1 MKYRYTKDQ
10 SLRFSEIGLGTYA
23 LAGVYGRKD
32 PAEFAL
38 VVKRA
43 LDLGITFFDSAP
55 IYGDGERLLGEVLG
69 GVRREIVLSTKVAAG
84 LDLGFSCSFEAI
96 VASCEASLGQLNT
109 DYIDLYQIHFDDG
122 KTPTEEVVRAME
134 HLRGAGKI
142 RAYGIGH
149 VSCERA
155 AEYLAVGRVAT
166 VMGELSAASRQYHAK
181 MLPLVRTRGV
191 GYIGFSL
198 TGRGVLAGAV
208 SGREGLEDGDIRTM
222 DALFAGA
229 KLASALRIKA
239 AFREAAAPLGATPA
253 QIAISWALAQE
264 GVVTGLIGPSTVAHL
279 EDDARACDLDVPASL
294 AGTLDAFLA
303 SDEARLQGDLREEVA
318 SMLKIPITDIGQ
330 APKLVYVLESLA
342 ELELAPEEDLI
353 GYFKQLLAVMH
364 GGADAGVLEALRGQL
379 LRYVER

>member
-1 MKYRYTKDQ
+1 MKYRYTGDR

-32 PAEFAL
+32 QAEFTR

-43 LDLGITFFDSAP
+43 LDLGVTFFDSAP
-55 IYGDGERLLGEVLG
+55 VYGDGERLLGEVLG

-84 LDLGFSCSFEAI
+84 VDKGFSCSFEAI
-96 VASCEASLGQLNT
+96 VASCEESLGRLRT

-122 KTPTEEVVRAME
+122 KTPTGEVVRAME
-134 HLRGAGKI
+134 HLRAAGKI

-149 VSCERA
+149 VSYERA
-155 AEYLAVGRVAT
+155 AEYLAAGRVAT
-166 VMGELSAASRQYHAK
+166 VMGELSAASRKYHAK
-181 MLPLVRTRGV
+181 MLPLVRKHGA

-198 TGRGVLAGAV
+198 TGRGVLTGAV
-208 SGREGLEDGDIRTM
+208 SGRDGLQPGDIRTM

-239 AFREAAAPLGATPA
+239 AFQAAAAPLDASPA
-253 QIAISWALAQE
+253 QIAIGWALAQE
-264 GVVTGLIGPSTVAHL
+264 GVVTGLVGPSTVAHL
-279 EDDARACDLDVPASL
+279 EEDARASDLDIPAPL
-294 AGTLDAFLA
+294 IRELDALLA

-318 SMLKIPITDIGQ
+318 SILKQAVTDVGQ
-330 APKLVYVLESLA
+330 APNLVYVLESLA

-353 GYFKQLLAVMH
+353 GCFKQLLAVMH
-364 GGADAGVLEALRGQL
+364 GGADAGALDTLRGQL